1 MQEYWKE
8 VLYKMNGTEII
19 TFLSTG
25 IGNLSSAVGAVAGAI
40 FTAIFLRSN
49 TKTEEFEKIKA
60 GQFQEVANEL
70 LAAGKMTYTEYYK
83 AKNFLTIAKK
93 ADSYYQ
99 EHPRVEAKKAY
110 DFDWFV
116 RFFEAA
122 GNISDDT
129 MQNLWAKILAGEV
142 AQPSTFSL
150 KTIDVMRN
158 LSKKDAELFIKMCS
172 HSFIANT
179 TNCFLPNEEEFIK
192 TVGIQYEDIMKLSE
206 LGLMFNDGT
215 ISLNFDI
222 GKEPVPLV
230 RNKKLIMM
238 ISSTSGNTEKVW
250 IGQYPLTEVGKE
262 LLTLINET
270 ASEEDFLKYAEVLS
284 CNKSYKI
291 SVHNIIKS
299 DGNLI
304 EYKKTNLMG
313 QEVQ

>member
-49 TKTEEFEKIKA
+49 TKIQEFEKIKA

-83 AKNFLTIAKK
+83 ANNFLAIAKK

-99 EHPRVEAKKAY
+99 EHPRAEAKNTY

-122 GNISDDT
+122 GSVSDET

-172 HSFIANT
+172 HSFMSST
-179 TNCFLPNEEEFIK
+179 TNYFFPVEDEFMQA
-192 TVGIQYEDIMKLSE
+192 VGIQYEDIMKLSE
-206 LGLMFNDGT
+206 LGLMFNTGT

-222 GKEPVPLV
+222 DKEPVLLV
-230 RNKKLIMM
+230 HNKKLIMM
-238 ISSTSGNTEKVW
+238 ISSTSGNTEKVRV
-250 IGQYPLTEVGKE
+250 GQYPLTEVGKE
-262 LLTLINET
+262 LLTLINEAT
-270 ASEEDFLKYAEVLS
+270 SEEDFLQYAKVLS
-284 CNKSYKI
+284 RNKSYKI
-291 SVHNIIKS
+291 SVHNIIKWNDDS
-299 DGNLI
+299 SF
-304 EYKKTNLMG
+304 EYDEVNLM
-313 QEVQ
+313 E

>member
-1 MQEYWKE
+1 
-8 VLYKMNGTEII
+8 
-19 TFLSTG
+19 
-25 IGNLSSAVGAVAGAI
+25 
-40 FTAIFLRSN
+40 
-49 TKTEEFEKIKA
+49 
-60 GQFQEVANEL
+60 
-70 LAAGKMTYTEYYK
+70 
-83 AKNFLTIAKK
+83 
-93 ADSYYQ
+93 
-99 EHPRVEAKKAY
+99 
-110 DFDWFV
+110 
-116 RFFEAA
+116 
-122 GNISDDT
+122 

-172 HSFIANT
+172 HSFIADA

-222 GKEPVPLV
+222 GKKPVLLV
-230 RNKKLIMM
+230 HNKKLIMM
-238 ISSTSGNTEKVW
+238 ISSTSGNTEKAR

-304 EYKKTNLMG
+304 EYEKTNLMG